1 MEVSKKNIAQY
12 TLRSKDVPLIFFSL
26 YEFEEEAFGL
36 KNKVYSVQIDK
47 IFYENQALFP
57 KNLSINPSNDEL
69 LRWINRR
76 KAPKNRQ
83 FVEKIL
89 AAFDDSTNPM
99 RYVDISRALSLNDAY
114 WIVNNLVDCKWD
126 DCNLYAHPFD
136 EILSYVAFTGYSEKV
151 SGVVTSP
158 ELTSSGAL
166 KKCWSNRA
174 DGIYLIKGDD
184 FFPRADGRS
193 QATNEY
199 YAAQVAEAMGIEHID
214 YDLEEFTHRNGQKEI
229 VCKCKLFTSNDEG
242 FVEAASFYKEHGI
255 DLDNVDVTS
264 LAVQRQL
271 ADLFGQEKY
280 ADMMLFDSIIA
291 NKDRHFGNFGM
302 LVDNNT
308 GAYLRP
314 APIFDNGYSLFYSAA
329 ASDLTKDNWQ
339 NYVQILH
346 CKYFSL
352 DMQAQIF
359 VQKRHLPAL
368 RKLLN
373 FKFTKHP
380 QYNIADST
388 LEIMS
393 KFIQQRAARS
403 IELYYKKMNN
413 R

>member
-1 MEVSKKNIAQY
+1 M
-12 TLRSKDVPLIFFSL
+12 
-26 YEFEEEAFGL
+26 
-36 KNKVYSVQIDK
+36 
-47 IFYENQALFP
+47 
-57 KNLSINPSNDEL
+57 
-69 LRWINRR
+69 
-76 KAPKNRQ
+76 
-83 FVEKIL
+83 
-89 AAFDDSTNPM
+89 
-99 RYVDISRALSLNDAY
+99 
-114 WIVNNLVDCKWD
+114 DCKWD

-214 YDLEEFTHRNGQKEI
+214 YDLEEFKHRNGQKEL

-255 DLDNVDVTS
+255 DLDNLDVTS

-329 ASDLTKDNWQ
+329 ASDLTKDIWQ
-339 NYVQILH
+339 SYVQTLH
-346 CKYFSL
+346 CKYLSL

-359 VQKRHLPAL
+359 VAKRHLPAL

-380 QYNIADST
+380 KYNIADST
-388 LEIMS
+388 LELMS

-403 IELYYKKMNN
+403 IELYYQKMNN